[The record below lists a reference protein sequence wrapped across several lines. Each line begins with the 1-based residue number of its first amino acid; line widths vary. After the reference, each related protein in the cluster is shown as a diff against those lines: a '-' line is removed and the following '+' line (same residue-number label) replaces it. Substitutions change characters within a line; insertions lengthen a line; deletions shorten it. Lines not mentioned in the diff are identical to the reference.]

1 MAAAS
6 SPHTALVLVRRRGGR
21 APGGVELD
29 VLAREAGLSPE
40 LVLRL
45 VRLGLVAP
53 SGGTAQAPLFAPDA
67 AARLARAA
75 RLRRDLGIDYAGA
88 VLASELLERIEALE
102 QMLARRR
109 RIPAPVVVATDPLG
123 ARSAR
128 PTATRSGPERSRRLS

>member
-1 MAAAS
+1 MAAGS
-6 SPHTALVLVRRRGGR
+6 SAHTALVLVRRRGGR
-21 APGGVELD
+21 ASGGVELD

-53 SGGTAQAPLFAPDA
+53 SGGTAQAPLFAPEA

-109 RIPAPVVVATDPLG
+109 GVPARAIAAANPLG
-123 ARSAR
+123 ARPVR
-128 PTATRSGPERSRRLS
+128 PTATPSGSERSRRLS